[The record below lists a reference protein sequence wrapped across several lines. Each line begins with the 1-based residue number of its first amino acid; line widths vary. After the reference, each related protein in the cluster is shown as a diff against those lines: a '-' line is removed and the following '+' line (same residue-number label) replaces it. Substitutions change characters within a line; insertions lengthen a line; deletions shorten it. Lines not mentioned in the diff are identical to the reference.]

1 MTAHD
6 IILKPLLSEKSYDG
20 IQQKRYVFIVHK
32 KANKSMIK
40 KAVEELFPDVKVE
53 SVRTANYD
61 GKLKRMGRNE
71 GFTPSYKRLSSSL
84 RRTASPLLSLRACP
98 DK

>member
-1 MTAHD
+1 MRAQD

-20 IQQKRYVFIVHK
+20 IGTKRYTFIVDK
-32 KANKSMIK
+32 RANKSQIK

-61 GKLKRMGRNE
+61 GKYKRMGRSE
-71 GFTPSYKRLSSSL
+71 GRTSSYKKAVVQLKENSKPIAFFESLS
-84 RRTASPLLSLRACP
+84 
-98 DK
+98 